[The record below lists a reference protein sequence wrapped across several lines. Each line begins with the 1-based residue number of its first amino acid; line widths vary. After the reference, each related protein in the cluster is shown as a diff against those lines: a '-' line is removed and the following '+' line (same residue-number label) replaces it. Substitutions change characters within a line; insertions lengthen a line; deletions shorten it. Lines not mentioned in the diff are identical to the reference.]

1 MAKDDSMPK
10 IFIGQEPKNTEVTV
24 PCTSPV
30 NSDSSQ
36 AAIEIDNEVM
46 FVRATGYK
54 MMTTSLNP
62 NYVGVRRIRPR

>member
-1 MAKDDSMPK
+1 MPK
-10 IFIGQEPKNTEVTV
+10 IFIGQEPKNAEVTL

-36 AAIEIDNEVM
+36 AAIEIDNEVI

-54 MMTTSLNP
+54 MMTTS
-62 NYVGVRRIRPR
+62 